1 MRIVEYAYKF
11 RLYPNQEQEKLI
23 ARTFGCCRFVFNHYL
38 AFRRDA
44 YEQTGETLN
53 YYACAKDMT
62 GLKQYEETLWL
73 KEVDATA
80 LQSSLRDLDDAYQHF
95 FRRVKIGE
103 KPGYPKFRSRH
114 HHKQSYKSK
123 CVGSNIK
130 VLEGA
135 VQLPKLGLVKCRI
148 SRSVQGRILS
158 ATVSRSASGKY
169 YVALCC
175 RLDQDLPKLPST
187 GAVVGLDVGIKSF
200 VVSSDGVEYPNP
212 KYLRQSEKKLARLQ
226 RQLSRKTKGSENWNK
241 ARIQVARLHE
251 HIANQRRDMQHKLST
266 EIVRQNDVICI
277 EDLAPKNMVR
287 NHKLAK
293 SISDASWG
301 EFRRQLTYKAEWY
314 GKQLVAVDR
323 FYPSS
328 QTCSECGAQWP
339 GTKDLKVRHWVC
351 PECGAVLDRDTNAAI
366 NILHEGMRLLA

>member
-1 MRIVEYAYKF
+1 MVEYSYKF
-11 RLYPNQEQEKLI
+11 RLYPNREQENLI
-23 ARTFGCCRFVFNHYL
+23 LRTFGCCRFVFNRYL
-38 AFRRDA
+38 ALRKDA
-44 YEQTGETLN
+44 YEQTGKTLN

-62 GLKQYEETLWL
+62 TLKQQEETLWL

-95 FRRVKIGE
+95 FRRVKKGE
-103 KPGYPKFRSRH
+103 KPGYPRFKSRH

-123 CVGSNIK
+123 CVGSNIR

-135 VQLPKLGLVKCRI
+135 VQLPKLGKVKCRI
-148 SRSVQGRILS
+148 SRPVRGRILS

-169 YVALCC
+169 YVSLCC
-175 RLDQDLPKLPST
+175 RLEENIPKLPST

-200 VVSSDGVEYPNP
+200 AVSSDGVGYPNP

-266 EIVRQNDVICI
+266 EIVCQNDIICI

-314 GKQLVAVDR
+314 GKQLVTVDR

-328 QTCSECGAQWP
+328 QICSVCGAQWP

-351 PECGAVLDRDTNAAI
+351 PECGASLDRDTNAAV